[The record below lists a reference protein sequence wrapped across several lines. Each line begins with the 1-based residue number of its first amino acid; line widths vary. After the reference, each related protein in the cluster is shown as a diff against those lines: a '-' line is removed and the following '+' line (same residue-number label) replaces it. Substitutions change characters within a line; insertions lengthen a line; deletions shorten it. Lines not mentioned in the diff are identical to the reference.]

1 MLSYFLDQRNQYDN
15 RRNDRDGGE
24 DKTLG
29 DWRSKPAGGGGGQF
43 LRERGDFEVYILATL
58 HD

>member
-43 LRERGDFEVYILATL
+43 LRERGDFEV
-58 HD
+58 